1 MITGNKIFSL
11 GDRVFIVSN
20 GVRVD
25 ELTVISVSGD
35 LYTLRYVATG
45 GGTRL
50 AAHRLFATRDEAE
63 RELADIR
70 RRHDSGSMRPY

>member
-1 MITGNKIFSL
+1 MRTSNRRFNV
-11 GDRVFIVSN
+11 GDRVFIISN

-25 ELTVISVSGD
+25 ELIVISVNGD